1 MEPEARQKPI
11 RYYEIDLLRF
21 LAALAVVL
29 YHFTYRGFHAD
40 HLSPVEYPRLGAF
53 FKYGH
58 LGVELFFIIS
68 GYVVL
73 LSAQGKTVSQ
83 FFISRVTRLYPA
95 YWVACTLTFGV
106 VWLLGPAPQEA
117 GWSPILAA
125 SARDYLP
132 NMLML
137 NSFMGYKEV
146 DGVYWTL
153 AVELLF
159 YFWIAVAIAF
169 GWLRH
174 LPLVLAIWLGYAA
187 IAGTGYG
194 KGIFMLVLF
203 PRFAPFFIAGMVFYL
218 LQTRQGRRWQ
228 LYALLA
234 AAFALSMRSGKTV
247 ALEYST
253 LFQDSFS
260 VPVVCGTI
268 AGFFGLF
275 LLIAYRKF
283 QLPGRAWLAWA
294 GALTY
299 PIYLLHHNVGYVALQ
314 RLGPST
320 NKYVLLVGLLLAV
333 GALAYGLHTLVE
345 RRYSKPLGHYLQRLL
360 ARLGQPQAVEAKA

>member
-1 MEPEARQKPI
+1 MEPEVRQKPI
-11 RYYEIDLLRF
+11 RYYGIDLLRF

-40 HLSPVEYPRLGAF
+40 HLSPVEYPRLGSF
-53 FKYGH
+53 FKYGY

-73 LSAQGKTVSQ
+73 MSAQGKTVNQ

-95 YWVACTLTFGV
+95 YWVACTLTFLV
-106 VWLLGPAPQEA
+106 VWLLGPRPQAA

-125 SARDYLP
+125 PGQAYLP

-137 NSFMGYKEV
+137 NDFMGYPHV

-153 AVELLF
+153 TIELLF

-174 LPLVLAIWLGYAA
+174 LPLVLAVWLGYAA
-187 IAGTGYG
+187 LAGTGYG
-194 KGIFMLVLF
+194 KGIFMIVLF
-203 PRFAPFFIAGMVFYL
+203 PRFAPFFSAGMVFYL
-218 LQTRQGRRWQ
+218 LQTNQGRRWQ

-234 AAFALSMRSGKTV
+234 GAFALSMRSGKTV
-247 ALEYST
+247 AMEYAT
-253 LFQDSFS
+253 LFQDAFS
-260 VPVVCGTI
+260 VPLVCGVI
-268 AGFFGLF
+268 ALFFVLF
-275 LLIAYRKF
+275 LLLTHRKF
-283 QLPGRAWLAWA
+283 QLPHRAWLAWA

-299 PIYLLHHNVGYVALQ
+299 PIYLLHHNMGYIVLQ
-314 RLGPST
+314 RLGSSV
-320 NKYVLLVGLLLAV
+320 NKHVLLAGMLLVL
-333 GALAYGLHTLVE
+333 GGLAYGLHTIVE
-345 RRYSKPLGHYLQRLL
+345 RRYSRPLGQRLQQLL
-360 ARLGQPQAVEAKA
+360 ARA

>member
-1 MEPEARQKPI
+1 MEPEVRHKPV

-21 LAALAVVL
+21 LAALVVVL

-40 HLSPVEYPRLGAF
+40 HLSPVDYPALGNF
-53 FKYGH
+53 FKYGY

-95 YWVACTLTFGV
+95 YWVACTLTFVV
-106 VWLLGPAPQEA
+106 VWLLGPPAQA
-117 GWSPILAA
+117 VGWSPILAA
-125 SARDYLP
+125 PSQAYIP

-137 NSFMGYKEV
+137 NSFMGYRDV

-153 AVELLF
+153 AIELLF

-174 LPLVLAIWLGYAA
+174 LPLVLAIWLSYAA
-187 IAGTGYG
+187 FAGTGYG
-194 KGIFMLVLF
+194 KGIFMIVLF

-218 LQTRQGRRWQ
+218 LQTKQERRWQ
-228 LYALLA
+228 LYALLLG
-234 AAFALSMRSGKTV
+234 AFALSLRSGKTV
-247 ALEYST
+247 AMEAAT

-260 VPVVCGTI
+260 IAIACGVITLY
-268 AGFFGLF
+268 FLLF
-275 LLIAYRKF
+275 LLIAHRKI
-283 QLPGRAWLAWA
+283 QLPGMAWLAWA

-299 PIYLLHHNVGYVALQ
+299 PIYLLHHNMGYVALQ
-314 RLGPST
+314 RLGGVV
-320 NKYVLLVGLLLAV
+320 NKYVLLVGLLLTVV
-333 GALAYGLHTLVE
+333 GLAYALHICVE
-345 RRYSKPLGHYLQRLL
+345 RRYSKPLGQYLQRLL
-360 ARLGQPQAVEAKA
+360 ARA

>member
-1 MEPEARQKPI
+1 MEPEIHRKPV

-21 LAALAVVL
+21 LAALVVVL

-40 HLSPVEYPRLGAF
+40 HLSPVEYPHLGAV
-53 FKYGH
+53 FKYGY

-83 FFISRVTRLYPA
+83 FFVSRAMRLYPA

-106 VWLLGPAPQEA
+106 MWLLGPGPQAA
-117 GWSPILAA
+117 GWSQLLV
-125 SARDYLP
+125 ARGVDYLP

-137 NSFMGYKEV
+137 NHFMGYAYV

-153 AVELLF
+153 SIELLF
-159 YFWIAVAIAF
+159 YFWVAVAIAF

-187 IAGTGYG
+187 FAGTGYG
-194 KGIFMLVLF
+194 QGIFMIVLF
-203 PRFAPFFIAGMVFYL
+203 PRYAPFFIAGMVFYL
-218 LQTRQGRRWQ
+218 LQTGQERRWQ

-234 AAFALSMRSGKTV
+234 GAFGLGMRSSKTI
-247 ALEYST
+247 ALESGT
-253 LFQDSFS
+253 FFHDSFS
-260 VPVVCGTI
+260 VLVACSLT
-268 AGFFGLF
+268 ALFFLLF
-275 LLIAYRKF
+275 LLIAHRKL
-283 QLPGRAWLAWA
+283 QLPGTAGLAWA

-299 PIYLLHHNVGYVALQ
+299 PVYLLHHNLGYVALQ
-314 RLGPST
+314 RLGGSL
-320 NKYVLLVGLLLAV
+320 NKYVLLAGLLLATL
-333 GALAYGLHTLVE
+333 GLAYGLHVLVE
-345 RRYSKPLGHYLQRLL
+345 RRYGKLFGQYLQRLL
-360 ARLGQPQAVEAKA
+360 ARA

>member
-1 MEPEARQKPI
+1 MEPEVRKKPV

-21 LAALAVVL
+21 LAALVVVL
-29 YHFTYRGFHAD
+29 YHFTYRGFHANQ
-40 HLSPVEYPRLGAF
+40 LSPVDYPGLEAF
-53 FKYGH
+53 FKYGY

-73 LSAQGKTVSQ
+73 MSAQGKTLSQ

-95 YWVACTLTFGV
+95 YWVACTLTFVV
-106 VWLLGPAPQEA
+106 VWLLGPHPQAA
-117 GWSPILAA
+117 GWSPILATSG
-125 SARDYLP
+125 SAYIP

-137 NSFMGYKEV
+137 NSFVGYKDV

-153 AVELLF
+153 AIELLF

-169 GWLRH
+169 GWLKN

-187 IAGTGYG
+187 FAGTGYD
-194 KGIFMLVLF
+194 KGVFMVVLF

-218 LQTRQGRRWQ
+218 LQTKQERRWK

-234 AAFALSMRSGKTV
+234 GAFALSMRSGKTV
-247 ALEYST
+247 ALEYGT

-260 VPVVCGTI
+260 VPIVCGTI
-268 AGFFGLF
+268 AVFFLLF
-275 LLIAYRKF
+275 LLIAHRKI
-283 QLPGRAWLAWA
+283 QLPGMAWLAWA

-299 PIYLLHHNVGYVALQ
+299 PIYLLHHNIGYVALQ
-314 RLGPST
+314 RLGGST
-320 NKYVLLVGLLLAV
+320 NKYVLLIGMLLTV
-333 GALAYGLHTLVE
+333 FGLAYVLHVFVE
-345 RRYSKPLGHYLQRLL
+345 RRYSKPLGQALQRLL
-360 ARLGQPQAVEAKA
+360 ARA